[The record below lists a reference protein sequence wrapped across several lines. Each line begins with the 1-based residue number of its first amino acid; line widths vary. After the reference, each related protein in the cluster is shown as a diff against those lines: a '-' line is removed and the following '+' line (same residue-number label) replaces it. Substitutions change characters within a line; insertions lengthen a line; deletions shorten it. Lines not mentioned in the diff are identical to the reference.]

1 MLRYKIRISNFKI
14 IYKYLIDAWNL
25 HCKIIADSES
35 PVSFSEVREAPPDR
49 RLSEELRRCKSLR
62 YAKKP
67 PLISKKTRQITLTSS
82 KSFDADVLAA
92 ILNVED
98 DIGGKFFFSIRY
110 FQLNP
115 TLNCNSLDPYLI
127 VDDFFA
133 LCCL

>member
-1 MLRYKIRISNFKI
+1 MRISNFKI
-14 IYKYLIDAWNL
+14 IYKYFIDTWNL
-25 HCKIIADSES
+25 HGKIIADSES
-35 PVSFSEVREAPPDR
+35 PVSFSEVQEAPPDR

-98 DIGGKFFFSIRY
+98 DIGGKLLFSIKI
-110 FQLNP
+110 FSIESNLELLLP
-115 TLNCNSLDPYLI
+115 GS
-127 VDDFFA
+127 
-133 LCCL
+133 

>member
-1 MLRYKIRISNFKI
+1 MASRNVPSSSMREDDGEDEEIVSLTTKLKPKPLVAYGDRMPFRG
-14 IYKYLIDAWNL
+14 
-25 HCKIIADSES
+25 DSES

-62 YAKKP
+62 YAKEP

-98 DIGGKFFFSIRY
+98 DIGDLPKHI
-110 FQLNP
+110 L
-115 TLNCNSLDPYLI
+115 LVVL
-127 VDDFFA
+127 
-133 LCCL
+133 